1 MEKLVKAA
9 KAGHAERV
17 RALLE
22 EGASPHLASRETG
35 ERALLVAA
43 ALGHVP
49 VVEELLNQ
57 GARIDL
63 RDDDGRN
70 ALALAARAGERRV
83 VELLLHR
90 GASIDM
96 RDDGDEKDR
105 EALQWVCEMVRNG
118 QS

>member
-1 MEKLVKAA
+1 
-9 KAGHAERV
+9 
-17 RALLE
+17 
-22 EGASPHLASRETG
+22 
-35 ERALLVAA
+35 
-43 ALGHVP
+43 